1 MFSDDLLDIH
11 TRKSDVCDYQIER
24 KVFTMQIKYN
34 VTGDRRKAL
43 VAVMRDV
50 LQDTTRYLGAP
61 SFAFQV
67 GGYTVDKNGTV
78 TCPDGTDET
87 QIEMLIREL
96 AHDGFIGE
104 RVGEA
109 AKPAE
114 PTTVESDQLKK
125 ETPRTVD
132 PDRLAVELPKDGISP
147 TAMEN
152 LRRLVASKAT
162 LLKKALGTES
172 LPITEHTD
180 RIEFGWFRPTDDQ
193 VEITAYYQLVQGLC
207 ELARTQKRVLA
218 AERPVESDRFALRC
232 MLLRIGFI
240 GDAFKDSRRVLLRN
254 LTGSSS
260 YAKQKAGD
268 DA

>member
-1 MFSDDLLDIH
+1 
-11 TRKSDVCDYQIER
+11 
-24 KVFTMQIKYN
+24 MQIKYN
-34 VTGDRRKAL
+34 VTGDRRKAM

-67 GGYTVDKNGTV
+67 GAYTVDKNGTV
-78 TCPDGTDET
+78 TCPDGTDEA

-114 PTTVESDQLKK
+114 PTTVEPDQLKK

-132 PDRLAVELPKDGISP
+132 PDRLAVELPKDGMTP

-152 LRRLVASKAT
+152 LRRLVTSKET
-162 LLKKALGTES
+162 LLKKALGTDS
-172 LPITEHTD
+172 LPITEHSD
-180 RIEFGWFRPTDDQ
+180 RIEFGWFRTTDDQ
-193 VEITAYYQLVQGLC
+193 AEIAAYYQLVQGLC
-207 ELARTQKRVLA
+207 ELARTQKRVSA
-218 AERPVESDRFALRC
+218 TEQEVENEKYAFRC
-232 MLLRIGFI
+232 FLLRLGFI
-240 GDAFKDSRRVLLRN
+240 GSEYKEARKILLKNLSGNAAFRTTRE
-254 LTGSSS
+254 
-260 YAKQKAGD
+260 AGD
-268 DA
+268 EE

>member
-1 MFSDDLLDIH
+1 
-11 TRKSDVCDYQIER
+11 
-24 KVFTMQIKYN
+24 MQIKYN

-67 GGYTVDKNGTV
+67 GAYTIDKNGTV
-78 TCPDGTDET
+78 TCQEGTDEA
-87 QIEMLIREL
+87 QIEILIREL
-96 AHDGFIGE
+96 AHDSFIGE

-132 PDRLAVELPKDGISP
+132 PDRLAVELPKDGMTP

-152 LRRLVASKAT
+152 LRRLAASKTT
-162 LLKKALGTES
+162 LLKKALDTDS
-172 LPITEHTD
+172 LTITEHSD
-180 RIEFGWFRPTDDQ
+180 RIEFGWFRPTNDQ
-193 VEITAYYQLVQGLC
+193 AEIAAYYQLVQGLC
-207 ELARTQKRVLA
+207 ELARTHKRVSA
-218 AERPVESDRFALRC
+218 TEQEVENEKYTFRC
-232 MLLRIGFI
+232 FLLRLGFI
-240 GDAFKDSRRVLLRN
+240 GTEYKEARKILLKNLSGNAAFRTLRE
-254 LTGSSS
+254 
-260 YAKQKAGD
+260 AGD
-268 DA
+268 EE

>member
-1 MFSDDLLDIH
+1 
-11 TRKSDVCDYQIER
+11 
-24 KVFTMQIKYN
+24 MQIKYN
-34 VTGDRRKAL
+34 VTGDRRKAM
-43 VAVMRDV
+43 VAVMRDT

-67 GGYTVDKNGTV
+67 GAYTVDKNGTV
-78 TCPDGTDET
+78 TCPNDADAAEVD
-87 QIEMLIREL
+87 MLMREL

-104 RVGEA
+104 RVGEPGKVTESKA
-109 AKPAE
+109 A
-114 PTTVESDQLKK
+114 
-125 ETPRTVD
+125 ETSKQEITPPSLDTL
-132 PDRLAVELPKDGISP
+132 DRLSVEIPKDGMTP

-162 LLKKALGTES
+162 LLKKALGTER
-172 LPITEHTD
+172 LPITEYTD
-180 RIEFGWFRPTDDQ
+180 RIEFGWFQPTDDQ
-193 VEITAYYQLVQGLC
+193 TEITAYYQLVQGLC

-260 YAKQKAGD
+260 YAKLKAGD